1 MKQCLKVLTTM
12 IIIIFVFA
20 AQSYADTVLLH
31 NGDRLIG
38 TIQNPYFALQSPYG
52 QIVIKNDFLKRIS
65 LSDSQ
70 LLDAKLQTINN
81 DLFSGTILNEDIQIL
96 LQTETSETLDIK
108 QVKLIMLDTSGP
120 SHPILTTIFTTQNND
135 RFSGKLINSGL
146 RLEADFMITTYQ
158 PKDINR
164 IESTG
169 DEKKDVKVL
178 LTNGD
183 IIKGVLKLDKIN
195 IAPDSLSRLTIDKS
209 GLSSVQF
216 NARKMVLKEYDS
228 LPASEKDGDGDGV
241 PDHLDK
247 CPDTPW
253 GYPVNDKGCTSK
265 PIISTKIQ
273 ASKTDQLDKDND
285 GVLDPLDKCPQTPQT
300 AVVDEKGC
308 WATPDILFDFDSAKI
323 KPQYYSRLEVI
334 VAVLEKNPGVKVEI
348 QGNTDNTGPDSYNQM
363 LSEKRARAVKGFLVS
378 KGIEPQRLKAVGF
391 GATQNVASNEN
402 NAGRALNRR
411 IDFVPI
417 N

>member
-1 MKQCLKVLTTM
+1 MKQCLTFFSIL
-12 IIIIFVFA
+12 ILNIFVLA
-20 AQSYADTVLLH
+20 AQGQADTVLLH

-38 TIQNPYFALQSPYG
+38 TVQNSYFALQSPYG

-81 DLFSGTILNEDIQIL
+81 DLFNGTILNEDIQIQ
-96 LQTETSETLDIK
+96 LQTGTTETLKIRD
-108 QVKLIMLDTSGP
+108 VKLIMLNTSGP
-120 SHPILTTIFTTQNND
+120 SYPILTTIFTTQNND

-146 RLEADFMITTYQ
+146 RLETDFMTTTYQ
-158 PKDINR
+158 AKDFNR
-164 IESTG
+164 IEFTG

-183 IIKGVLKLDKIN
+183 IIEGLLKLDEIL
-195 IAPDSLSRLTIDKS
+195 IGPDSSSRLTIDKS

-216 NARKMVLKEYDS
+216 NARKMVLKQYDS
-228 LPASEKDGDGDGV
+228 LAAAEKDGDGDGL
-241 PDHLDK
+241 PDYLDN

-253 GYPVNDKGCTSK
+253 GSKVDEIGCPKELVATRLIHKKSD
-265 PIISTKIQ
+265 S
-273 ASKTDQLDKDND
+273 LDADND
-285 GVLDPLDKCPQTPQT
+285 GVLDPLDKCPQTPET
-300 AVVDEKGC
+300 AEVDENGC
-308 WATPDILFDFDSAKI
+308 WATPDILFDFDSDSI
-323 KPQYYSRLEVI
+323 KPQYYTALEVI
-334 VAVLEKNPGVKVEI
+334 VGVLERNPGVKVEI
-348 QGNTDNTGPDSYNQM
+348 QGSTDNTGPESYNQM
-363 LSEKRARAVKGFLVS
+363 LSEKRAHAVKGFLVS

-391 GATQNVASNEN
+391 GATQNIASNEN
-402 NAGRALNRR
+402 DADRALNRR